1 MNEPKR
7 KLAAIMFTDIAGYT
21 GISANDEEGAFALI
35 EKQRK
40 TLKPIVSEF
49 SGEWLKEIGD
59 GLLLCFPSTKDAVNC
74 AIKIQHAVKEIDGLN
89 LRIGIHQ
96 GDILQ
101 KGGDVFGDD
110 INVASRIEPFSAVGG
125 IAISNKVL
133 SDISS
138 SPEYETKFVSQP
150 TLKGVS
156 QQIKIYCIIS
166 HGLPE
171 TEITEVTSRLEKD
184 VKKLWFNQKFIFV
197 AIGLLFI
204 SVVVIFF
211 YFPKEDKVPSIA
223 ILLMENHGNS
233 DDNFWVRGIT
243 EDLIIKMAGA
253 GLIRVAPMQEIL
265 HIDSDQKLINIAKEL
280 RVKHLLTS
288 SLFKK
293 GDSFDLRCQ
302 LIEANS
308 GISLYANKWSEPIE
322 NSTKI
327 VGNISQNIL
336 NILGVSN
343 KRPIKAISGNH
354 EAQKFYYLARD
365 KFYTRKNEE
374 DILEARILV
383 SKAVE
388 GDNNFIL
395 ARSLLASTYDAL
407 HDTLKANTLYRQ
419 NYEIAKILNDTIGLT
434 TTLLDIALISPF
446 DKAKDYYQR
455 AISYS
460 KHINNYNLLATTFY
474 QLGRN
479 YYINGLKDEALEYYL
494 ISLEYYELIEK
505 KPIGPLKA
513 AGDIYREKGELDKAQ
528 KYYRLSLDNAKIK
541 NNHGAIAYNKMQIAA
556 IMIRKHN
563 YNDSNK
569 LLLEAFEFSKN
580 VKDFNMCGHTLG
592 YLINN
597 YIELGDEQKYMH
609 YANEYIALVENNNV
623 EHMKSHCYGHAS
635 EAYKANGD
643 KYNYEKYLALMEKYS
658 TRK

>member
-1 MNEPKR
+1 MGKPKR
-7 KLAAIMFTDIAGYT
+7 KLAAIIFTDIAGFT
-21 GISANDEEGAFALI
+21 EISANDEESAFGLI
-35 EKQRK
+35 EKQRE

-49 SGEWLKEIGD
+49 SGEWLKEMGD
-59 GLLLCFPSTKDAVNC
+59 GLLLCFPSSKNAVNC
-74 AIKIQHAVKEIDGLN
+74 AIKIQHTVEKIHGLN

-101 KGGDVFGDD
+101 KDNDVFGDD
-110 INVASRIEPFSAVGG
+110 INIASRIEPFSAIGG
-125 IAISNKVL
+125 IAISDKVQR
-133 SDISS
+133 DISS

-150 TLKGVS
+150 ILKGV
-156 QQIKIYCIIS
+156 QQEVKIYCIIS

-171 TEITEVTSRLEKD
+171 TAITKVTSKLERD
-184 VKKLWFNQKFIFV
+184 VKKLWINQKFIFI
-197 AIGLLFI
+197 AIALL
-204 SVVVIFF
+204 SLTVVIKLIFF
-211 YFPKEDKVPSIA
+211 PQGSEVPSIA
-223 ILLMENHGNS
+223 IMLMENHGKS
-233 DDNFWVRGIT
+233 DDNIWAMGIT
-243 EDLIIKMAGA
+243 EDLIIEMASA
-253 GLIRVAPMQEIL
+253 GLIRVAPMKEIL
-265 HIDSDQKLINIAKEL
+265 RINSEQKLTDIAEHL
-280 RVKHLLTS
+280 RVKHLFTS
-288 SLFKK
+288 SILRQ
-293 GDSFDLRCQ
+293 GSNFDLRCQ

-343 KRPIKAISGNH
+343 KRPIKAISGNN

-395 ARSLLASTYDAL
+395 ARSLLASTYYAL
-407 HDTLKANTLYRQ
+407 YDTLKANTLYRQ
-419 NYEIAKILNDTIGLT
+419 NYEIAKTLNDTIGLT
-434 TTLLDIALISPF
+434 TTLLDIAMISPF

-460 KHINNYNLLATTFY
+460 KHINNYNLLASTFY
-474 QLGRN
+474 QLGKN

-513 AGDIYREKGELDKAQ
+513 VGDIYREKSELDKAQ

-541 NNHGAIAYNKMQIAA
+541 NNHGAIAYNKLQIAA
-556 IMIRKHN
+556 IMKRKHN
-563 YNDSNK
+563 YNDSN
-569 LLLEAFEFSKN
+569 
-580 VKDFNMCGHTLG
+580 
-592 YLINN
+592 
-597 YIELGDEQKYMH
+597 
-609 YANEYIALVENNNV
+609 
-623 EHMKSHCYGHAS
+623 
-635 EAYKANGD
+635 
-643 KYNYEKYLALMEKYS
+643 
-658 TRK
+658 